1 MTEDKTTFLSRIR
14 IQGNEIF
21 ADSRE
26 YLNRLYGNVGSVFT
40 PASPYGQLLRVVSNI
55 GMLILLYLEDVATAN
70 NFITAS
76 NIEDIYGIAQLA
88 GHDPYRGVAA
98 KGEVKFKFKPGKES
112 SFEGPHI
119 TINDGTLLR
128 CLNNNLP
135 YTMKLAT
142 GEIRIKKGEVDFTSA
157 VIVQGEYKS
166 QKLQGSGKSMQTFN
180 VNIPSTIDHDDI
192 KVFVNGKLWKK
203 YNSIYDMAGN
213 NVEGVLVRTGLSGG
227 IDLIFGNGYFGKVPE
242 FGAIIEVIY
251 LENAGSGGI
260 IDTGSA
266 SIVFKFEDPGFDF
279 RGDEVDLS
287 ETFILQCTTPPRLGA
302 DPENTDF
309 TKYIAPLASKSF
321 ALVSPDNYEYFLARY
336 NTFSYID
343 AYNTANDEYLDDD
356 NVTYLFIL
364 PDVNRKITSDIDY
377 FTLPENEFT
386 LDSIEKKAIR
396 AAINESGQQGTTSE
410 VTIVDPTVRRY
421 ALNIVL
427 RYFDG
432 YDIDVLRNNIRTK
445 LSEYFLSVK
454 RRDKIPKSDIVA
466 MIEAVEGIDSVNVFF
481 VSEQNEAAIRNGYY
495 IKSTSKVSPTTPFLQ
510 EGEGGKKRYVFFNKE
525 VIDTKVNLLPGED
538 PRLGLDEFGDI
549 SISDQELPIIR
560 GGWSDRNDT
569 YYNEFPVNGQPSS
582 LSIYFKEKIKSTL
595 NTRIQSENKKKLT

>member
-1 MTEDKTTFLSRIR
+1 MAEDKTTFLSRVR
-14 IQGNEIF
+14 IQGDEIF

-40 PASPYGQLLRVVSNI
+40 PASPYGQILKVVSNI
-55 GMLILLYLEDVATAN
+55 GMLILLYLEDVAVSN
-70 NFITAS
+70 NFITAT

-112 SFEGPHI
+112 SFEGPHV
-119 TINDGTLLR
+119 TVNDGTLLR

-135 YTMKLAT
+135 YTMKFST
-142 GEIRIKKGEVDFTSA
+142 GEVRVKKGEVDFTNA
-157 VIVQGEYKS
+157 TIIQGEYKS
-166 QKLQGSGKSMQTFN
+166 QKLQGAGTSMQTFN
-180 VNIPSTIDHDDI
+180 VNIPSIIDHDDI

-203 YNSIYDMAGN
+203 YNSIYDMAGRGT
-213 NVEGVLVRTGLSGG
+213 EGVLIRTGLSGG
-227 IDLIFGNGYFGKVPE
+227 IDLIFGNGYFGRAPE
-242 FGAIIEVIY
+242 FGAIIEVQY

-260 IDTGSA
+260 IDTGS
-266 SIVFKFEDPGFDF
+266 SSVTFRFESPGFDF
-279 RGDEVDLS
+279 RGNEVDLN
-287 ETFILQCTTPPRLGA
+287 EAFIIQCNTPPRLGA

-321 ALVSPDNYEYFLARY
+321 VLISPDNYEYFLSRY

-343 AYNTANDEYLDDD
+343 AYNTEDDEYLDDD

-364 PDVNRKITSDIDY
+364 PDVNRKITSDLDY

-386 LDSIEKKAIR
+386 LDSIEKKAIKQ
-396 AAINESGQQGTTSE
+396 AINESGQQGTTSE
-410 VTIVDPTVRRY
+410 VTIIDPAVRRY
-421 ALNIVL
+421 ALNVVL

-466 MIEAVEGIDSVNVFF
+466 LIEAIDGIDSVNVFF

-495 IKSTSKVSPTTPFLQ
+495 IKSTTKVSPTTPFLQ

-525 VIDTKVNLLPGED
+525 VIETKIMLQPGED
-538 PRLGLDEFGDI
+538 PRIGLDEFGDI
-549 SISDQELPIIR
+549 HIADKELPIIR

-582 LSIYFKEKIKSTL
+582 LSIYFKEKIRSTL

>member
-1 MTEDKTTFLSRIR
+1 MAEDKTTFLSRVR
-14 IQGNEIF
+14 IQGDEIF

-40 PASPYGQLLRVVSNI
+40 PASPYGQILKVVSNI
-55 GMLILLYLEDVATAN
+55 GMLILLYLEDVAVSN
-70 NFITAS
+70 NFITAT

-112 SFEGPHI
+112 SFEGPHV
-119 TINDGTLLR
+119 TVNDGTLLR

-135 YTMKLAT
+135 YTMKFST
-142 GEIRIKKGEVDFTSA
+142 GEVRVKKGEVDFTNA
-157 VIVQGEYKS
+157 TIIQGEYKS
-166 QKLQGSGKSMQTFN
+166 QKLQGAGTSMQTFN
-180 VNIPSTIDHDDI
+180 VNIPSIIDHDDI

-203 YNSIYDMAGN
+203 YNSIYDMAGRGT
-213 NVEGVLVRTGLSGG
+213 EGVLIRTGLSGG
-227 IDLIFGNGYFGKVPE
+227 IDLIFGNGYFGRAPE
-242 FGAIIEVIY
+242 FGAIIEVQY

-260 IDTGSA
+260 IDTGS
-266 SIVFKFEDPGFDF
+266 SSVTFRFESPGFDF
-279 RGDEVDLS
+279 RGNEVDLN
-287 ETFILQCTTPPRLGA
+287 EAFIIQCNTPPRLGA

-321 ALVSPDNYEYFLARY
+321 VLISPENYEYFLSRY

-343 AYNTANDEYLDDD
+343 AYNTEDDEYLDDD

-364 PDVNRKITSDIDY
+364 PDVNRKITSDLDY

-386 LDSIEKKAIR
+386 LDSIEKKAIKQ
-396 AAINESGQQGTTSE
+396 AINESGQQGTTSE
-410 VTIVDPTVRRY
+410 VTIIDPAIKRY

-466 MIEAVEGIDSVNVFF
+466 LIEAIDGIDSVNVFF

-495 IKSTSKVSPTTPFLQ
+495 IKSTTKVSPTTPFLQ

-525 VIDTKVNLLPGED
+525 VIETKIMLQPGED
-538 PRLGLDEFGDI
+538 PRIGLDEFGDI
-549 SISDQELPIIR
+549 HIADKELPIIR

-582 LSIYFKEKIKSTL
+582 LSIYFKEKIRSTL

>member
-40 PASPYGQLLRVVSNI
+40 PASPYGQLLKVVSNI

-112 SFEGPHI
+112 SFEGPHV

-142 GEIRIKKGEVDFTSA
+142 GEIRIKKGEVDFTTA

-166 QKLQGSGKSMQTFN
+166 QKLQGSGKAMQTFN

-203 YNSIYDMAGN
+203 YVSIYDMAGN

-242 FGAIIEVIY
+242 FGAIIEVSY

-432 YDIDVLRNNIRTK
+432 YDIDILRNNIRTK

-525 VIDTKVNLLPGED
+525 IIDTKINLLPGED

-582 LSIYFKEKIKSTL
+582 LSIYFKEKIKNTL

>member
-1 MTEDKTTFLSRIR
+1 MIEDKTTFLSRIR
-14 IQGNEIF
+14 IQGDEIF
-21 ADSRE
+21 EDSRT
-26 YLNRLYGNVGSVFT
+26 YLTRLYGNVGSVFT
-40 PASPYGQLLRVVSNI
+40 PASPYGQILKVVSNI
-55 GMLILLYLEDVATAN
+55 GMLILLYLEDVAVSN
-70 NFITAS
+70 NFITAT

-112 SFEGPHI
+112 SFDGPHVI
-119 TINDGTLLR
+119 INDGTLLR

-135 YTMKLAT
+135 YTMKLSM
-142 GEIRIKKGEVDFTSA
+142 GEIRIKKGEVDFTNA
-157 VIVQGEYKS
+157 TIIQGEYKS
-166 QKLQGSGKSMQTFN
+166 QKLQGTGRAMQTFN
-180 VNIPSTIDHDDI
+180 VNIPSIIDHDDI

-213 NVEGVLVRTGLSGG
+213 QVEGVLIRTGLSGG
-227 IDLIFGNGYFGKVPE
+227 IDLIFGNSYFGRVPD
-242 FGAIIEVIY
+242 FGAIIEVKY
-251 LENAGSGGI
+251 LENAGAGGI
-260 IDTGSA
+260 IDTGSS
-266 SIVFKFEDPGFDF
+266 SISFKFEDPGFDF
-279 RGDEVDLS
+279 RGNEVDLT
-287 ETFILQCTTPPRLGA
+287 ETFIIQCTTPPRLGA

-321 ALVSPDNYEYFLARY
+321 VLISPENYEYFLSRY

-364 PDVNRKITSDIDY
+364 PDVNRKITSDLDY

-386 LDSIEKKAIR
+386 LDSIEKKAIKQ
-396 AAINESGQQGTTSE
+396 AINESGQQGTTSE
-410 VTIVDPTVRRY
+410 VTIVDPIVRRY
-421 ALNIVL
+421 ALNVVL

-432 YDIDVLRNNIRTK
+432 YDIDVLRNNIRTR

-466 MIEAVEGIDSVNVFF
+466 LIENIDGIDSVNVFF
-481 VSEQNEAAIRNGYY
+481 VSEKNEEAIRNGYY
-495 IKSTSKVSPTTPFLQ
+495 IKSTTKVSPTTPFLQ

-525 VIDTKVNLLPGED
+525 VIETKIILQQGED
-538 PRLGLDEFGDI
+538 PRIGLDEFGDI
-549 SISDQELPIIR
+549 SISDKELPIIR

-582 LSIYFKEKIKSTL
+582 LSIYFKEKIKNTL
-595 NTRIQSENKKKLT
+595 NTRMQNENKKKLT

>member
-1 MTEDKTTFLSRIR
+1 MAEDKTTFLSRVR
-14 IQGNEIF
+14 IQGDEIF

-40 PASPYGQLLRVVSNI
+40 PASPYGQILKVVSNI
-55 GMLILLYLEDVATAN
+55 GMLILLYLEDVAVSN
-70 NFITAS
+70 NFITAT

-112 SFEGPHI
+112 SFEGPHV
-119 TINDGTLLR
+119 TVNDGTLLR

-135 YTMKLAT
+135 YTMKFST
-142 GEIRIKKGEVDFTSA
+142 GEVRVKKGEVDFTNA
-157 VIVQGEYKS
+157 TIIQGEYKS
-166 QKLQGSGKSMQTFN
+166 QKLQGAGTSMQTFN
-180 VNIPSTIDHDDI
+180 VNIPSIVDHDDI

-203 YNSIYDMAGN
+203 YNSIYDMAGRGT
-213 NVEGVLVRTGLSGG
+213 EGVLIRTGLSGG
-227 IDLIFGNGYFGKVPE
+227 IDLIFGNGYFGRAPE
-242 FGAIIEVIY
+242 FGAIIEVQY

-260 IDTGSA
+260 IDTGS
-266 SIVFKFEDPGFDF
+266 SSVTFRFESPGFDF
-279 RGDEVDLS
+279 RGNEVDLN
-287 ETFILQCTTPPRLGA
+287 EAFIIQCNTSPRLGA
-302 DPENTDF
+302 DPENTEF

-321 ALVSPDNYEYFLARY
+321 VLISPENYEYFLSRY

-343 AYNTANDEYLDDD
+343 AYNTTDDEYLDDD

-364 PDVNRKITSDIDY
+364 PDVNRKITSDLDY

-386 LDSIEKKAIR
+386 LDSIEKKAIKQ
-396 AAINESGQQGTTSE
+396 AINESGQQGTTSE
-410 VTIVDPTVRRY
+410 VTIIDPAIKRY

-466 MIEAVEGIDSVNVFF
+466 LIEAIDGIDSVNVFF

-495 IKSTSKVSPTTPFLQ
+495 IKSTTKVSPTTPFLQ

-525 VIDTKVNLLPGED
+525 VIETKIMLQPGED
-538 PRLGLDEFGDI
+538 PRIGLDEFGDI
-549 SISDQELPIIR
+549 HIADKELPIIR

-582 LSIYFKEKIKSTL
+582 LSIYFKEKIRSTL

>member
-40 PASPYGQLLRVVSNI
+40 PASPYGQLLKVVSNI

-112 SFEGPHI
+112 SFEGPHV

-142 GEIRIKKGEVDFTSA
+142 GEIRIKKGEVDFTTA

-166 QKLQGSGKSMQTFN
+166 QKLQGSGKAMQTFN

-203 YNSIYDMAGN
+203 YVSIYDMAGN

-242 FGAIIEVIY
+242 FGAIVEVSY

-432 YDIDVLRNNIRTK
+432 YDIDILRNNIRTK

-525 VIDTKVNLLPGED
+525 VIDTKINLLPGED

-582 LSIYFKEKIKSTL
+582 LSIYFKEKIKNTL

>member
-1 MTEDKTTFLSRIR
+1 MAEDKTTFLSRVR
-14 IQGNEIF
+14 IQGDEIF

-40 PASPYGQLLRVVSNI
+40 PASPYGQILKVVSNI
-55 GMLILLYLEDVATAN
+55 GMLILLYLEDVAVSN
-70 NFITAS
+70 NFITAT

-112 SFEGPHI
+112 SFEGPHV
-119 TINDGTLLR
+119 TVNDGTLLR

-135 YTMKLAT
+135 YTMKFST
-142 GEIRIKKGEVDFTSA
+142 GEVRVKKGEVDFTNA
-157 VIVQGEYKS
+157 TIIQGEYKS
-166 QKLQGSGKSMQTFN
+166 QKLQGAGTSMQTFN
-180 VNIPSTIDHDDI
+180 VNIPSIVDHDDI

-203 YNSIYDMAGN
+203 YNSIYDMAGRGT
-213 NVEGVLVRTGLSGG
+213 EGVLIRTGLSGG
-227 IDLIFGNGYFGKVPE
+227 IDLIFGNGYFGRAPE
-242 FGAIIEVIY
+242 FGAIIEVQY

-260 IDTGSA
+260 IDTGS
-266 SIVFKFEDPGFDF
+266 SSVTFRFESPGFDF
-279 RGDEVDLS
+279 RGNEVDLN
-287 ETFILQCTTPPRLGA
+287 EAFIIQCNTPPRLGA
-302 DPENTDF
+302 DPENTEF

-321 ALVSPDNYEYFLARY
+321 VLISPENYEYFLSRY

-343 AYNTANDEYLDDD
+343 AYNTTDDEYLDDD

-364 PDVNRKITSDIDY
+364 PDVNRKITSDLDY

-386 LDSIEKKAIR
+386 LDSIEKKAIKQ
-396 AAINESGQQGTTSE
+396 AINESGQQGTTSE
-410 VTIVDPTVRRY
+410 VTIIDPAVRRY
-421 ALNIVL
+421 ALNVVL

-466 MIEAVEGIDSVNVFF
+466 LIEAIDGIDSVNVFF

-525 VIDTKVNLLPGED
+525 VIETKIMLQTGED
-538 PRLGLDEFGDI
+538 PRIGLDEFGDI
-549 SISDQELPIIR
+549 HIADKELPIIR

-582 LSIYFKEKIKSTL
+582 LSIYFKEKIRSTL

>member
-213 NVEGVLVRTGLSGG
+213 NVEGTLVRTGLSGG

>member
-1 MTEDKTTFLSRIR
+1 MAEDKTTFLSRVR
-14 IQGNEIF
+14 IQGDEIF

-40 PASPYGQLLRVVSNI
+40 PASPYGQILKVVSNI
-55 GMLILLYLEDVATAN
+55 GMLILLYLEDVAVSN
-70 NFITAS
+70 NFITAT

-112 SFEGPHI
+112 SFEGPHV
-119 TINDGTLLR
+119 TVNDGTLLR

-135 YTMKLAT
+135 YTMKFST
-142 GEIRIKKGEVDFTSA
+142 GEVRVKKGEVDFTNA
-157 VIVQGEYKS
+157 TIIQGEYKS
-166 QKLQGSGKSMQTFN
+166 QKLQGAGTSMQTFN
-180 VNIPSTIDHDDI
+180 VNIPSIVDHDDI

-203 YNSIYDMAGN
+203 YNSIYDMAGRGT
-213 NVEGVLVRTGLSGG
+213 EGVLIRTGLSGG
-227 IDLIFGNGYFGKVPE
+227 IDLIFGNGYFGRAPE
-242 FGAIIEVIY
+242 FGAIIEVQY

-260 IDTGSA
+260 IDTGS
-266 SIVFKFEDPGFDF
+266 SSVTFRFESPGFDF
-279 RGDEVDLS
+279 RGNEVDLN
-287 ETFILQCTTPPRLGA
+287 EAFIIQCNTPPRLGA
-302 DPENTDF
+302 DPENTEF

-321 ALVSPDNYEYFLARY
+321 VLISPENYEYFLSRY

-343 AYNTANDEYLDDD
+343 AYNTEDDEYLDDD

-364 PDVNRKITSDIDY
+364 PDVNRKITSDLDY

-386 LDSIEKKAIR
+386 LDSIEKKAIKQ
-396 AAINESGQQGTTSE
+396 AINESGQQGTTSE
-410 VTIVDPTVRRY
+410 VTIINPAVRRY
-421 ALNIVL
+421 ALNVVL

-466 MIEAVEGIDSVNVFF
+466 LIEAIDGIDSVNVFF

-495 IKSTSKVSPTTPFLQ
+495 IKSTTKVSPTTPFLQ

-525 VIDTKVNLLPGED
+525 VIETKIMLQPGED
-538 PRLGLDEFGDI
+538 PRIGLDEFGDI
-549 SISDQELPIIR
+549 HIADKELPIIR

-582 LSIYFKEKIKSTL
+582 LSIYFKEKIRSTL

>member
-1 MTEDKTTFLSRIR
+1 MAEDKTTFLSRVR
-14 IQGNEIF
+14 IQGDEIF

-40 PASPYGQLLRVVSNI
+40 PASPYGQILKVVSNI
-55 GMLILLYLEDVATAN
+55 GMLILLYLEDVAVSN
-70 NFITAS
+70 NFITAT

-112 SFEGPHI
+112 SFEGPHV
-119 TINDGTLLR
+119 TVNDGTLLR

-135 YTMKLAT
+135 YTMKFST
-142 GEIRIKKGEVDFTSA
+142 GEVRVKKGEVDFTNA
-157 VIVQGEYKS
+157 TIIQGEYKS
-166 QKLQGSGKSMQTFN
+166 QKLQGAGTSMQTLN

-203 YNSIYDMAGN
+203 YNSIYDMAGRGT
-213 NVEGVLVRTGLSGG
+213 EGVLIRTGLSGG
-227 IDLIFGNGYFGKVPE
+227 IDLIFGNGYFGRAPE
-242 FGAIIEVIY
+242 FGAIIEVQY

-260 IDTGSA
+260 IDTGS
-266 SIVFKFEDPGFDF
+266 SSVTFRFESPGFDF
-279 RGDEVDLS
+279 RGNEVDLN
-287 ETFILQCTTPPRLGA
+287 EAFIIQCNTPPRLGA

-321 ALVSPDNYEYFLARY
+321 VLISPENYEYFLSRY

-343 AYNTANDEYLDDD
+343 AYNTTDDEYLDDD

-364 PDVNRKITSDIDY
+364 PDVNRKITSDLDY

-386 LDSIEKKAIR
+386 LDSIEKKAIKQ
-396 AAINESGQQGTTSE
+396 AINESGQQGTTSE
-410 VTIVDPTVRRY
+410 VTIIDPAIKRY

-466 MIEAVEGIDSVNVFF
+466 LIEAIDGIDSVNVFF

-495 IKSTSKVSPTTPFLQ
+495 IKSTTKVSPTTPFLQ

-525 VIDTKVNLLPGED
+525 VIETKIMLQPGED
-538 PRLGLDEFGDI
+538 PRIGLDEFGDI
-549 SISDQELPIIR
+549 HIADKELPIIR

-582 LSIYFKEKIKSTL
+582 LSIYFKEKIRSTL

>member
-213 NVEGVLVRTGLSGG
+213 NVEGALVRTGLSGG

>member
-1 MTEDKTTFLSRIR
+1 MAEDKTTFLSRVR
-14 IQGNEIF
+14 IQGDEIF

-40 PASPYGQLLRVVSNI
+40 PASPYGQILKVVSNI
-55 GMLILLYLEDVATAN
+55 GMLILLYLEDVAVSN
-70 NFITAS
+70 NFITAT

-112 SFEGPHI
+112 SFEGPHV
-119 TINDGTLLR
+119 TVNDGTLLR

-135 YTMKLAT
+135 YTMKFST
-142 GEIRIKKGEVDFTSA
+142 GEVRVKKGEVDFTNA
-157 VIVQGEYKS
+157 TIIQGEYKS
-166 QKLQGSGKSMQTFN
+166 QKLQGAGTSMQTFN
-180 VNIPSTIDHDDI
+180 VNIPSIVDHDDI

-203 YNSIYDMAGN
+203 YNSIYDMAGRGT
-213 NVEGVLVRTGLSGG
+213 EGVLIRTGLSGG
-227 IDLIFGNGYFGKVPE
+227 IDLIFGNGYFGRAPE
-242 FGAIIEVIY
+242 FGAIIEVQY

-260 IDTGSA
+260 IDTGS
-266 SIVFKFEDPGFDF
+266 SSVTFRFESPGFDF
-279 RGDEVDLS
+279 RGNEVDLN
-287 ETFILQCTTPPRLGA
+287 EAFIIQCNTPPRLGA
-302 DPENTDF
+302 DPENTEF

-321 ALVSPDNYEYFLARY
+321 VLISPENYEYFLSRY

-343 AYNTANDEYLDDD
+343 AYNTTDDEYLDDD

-364 PDVNRKITSDIDY
+364 PDVNRKITSDLDY

-386 LDSIEKKAIR
+386 LDSIEKKAIKQ
-396 AAINESGQQGTTSE
+396 AINESGQQGTTSE
-410 VTIVDPTVRRY
+410 VTIIDPAVRRY
-421 ALNIVL
+421 ALNVVL

-466 MIEAVEGIDSVNVFF
+466 LIEAIDGIDSVNVFF

-495 IKSTSKVSPTTPFLQ
+495 IKSTTKVSPTTPFLQ

-525 VIDTKVNLLPGED
+525 VIETKIMLQTGED
-538 PRLGLDEFGDI
+538 PRIGLDEFGDI
-549 SISDQELPIIR
+549 HIADKELPIIR

-582 LSIYFKEKIKSTL
+582 LSIYFKEKIKNTL

>member
-213 NVEGVLVRTGLSGG
+213 NVEGALVRTGLSGG

-410 VTIVDPTVRRY
+410 VNIVDPTVRRY

-582 LSIYFKEKIKSTL
+582 LSIYFKEKIKNTL

>member
-213 NVEGVLVRTGLSGG
+213 NVEGALVRTGLSGG

-266 SIVFKFEDPGFDF
+266 SIVFKFEDSGFDF

>member
-1 MTEDKTTFLSRIR
+1 MAEDKTTFLSRVR
-14 IQGNEIF
+14 IQGDEIF

-40 PASPYGQLLRVVSNI
+40 PASPYGQILKVVSNI
-55 GMLILLYLEDVATAN
+55 GMLILLYLEDVAVSN
-70 NFITAS
+70 NFITAT

-112 SFEGPHI
+112 SFEGPHV
-119 TINDGTLLR
+119 TVNDGTLLR

-135 YTMKLAT
+135 YTMKFST
-142 GEIRIKKGEVDFTSA
+142 GEVRVKKGEVDFTNA
-157 VIVQGEYKS
+157 TIIQGEYKS
-166 QKLQGSGKSMQTFN
+166 QKLQGAGTSMQTFN
-180 VNIPSTIDHDDI
+180 VNIPSIIDHDDI

-203 YNSIYDMAGN
+203 YNSIYDMAGRGT
-213 NVEGVLVRTGLSGG
+213 EGVLIRTGLSGG
-227 IDLIFGNGYFGKVPE
+227 IDLIFGNGYFGRAPE
-242 FGAIIEVIY
+242 FGAIIEVQY

-260 IDTGSA
+260 IDTGS
-266 SIVFKFEDPGFDF
+266 SSVTFRFESPGFDF
-279 RGDEVDLS
+279 RGNEVDLN
-287 ETFILQCTTPPRLGA
+287 EAFIIQCNTPPRLGA

-321 ALVSPDNYEYFLARY
+321 VLISPDNYEYFLSRY

-343 AYNTANDEYLDDD
+343 AYNTEDDEYLDDD

-364 PDVNRKITSDIDY
+364 PDVNRKITSDLDY

-386 LDSIEKKAIR
+386 LDSIEKKAIKQ
-396 AAINESGQQGTTSE
+396 AINESGQQGTTSE
-410 VTIVDPTVRRY
+410 VTIIDPAIKRY
-421 ALNIVL
+421 ALNVVL

-466 MIEAVEGIDSVNVFF
+466 LIEAIDGIDSVNVFF

-495 IKSTSKVSPTTPFLQ
+495 IKSTTKVSPTTPFLQ

-525 VIDTKVNLLPGED
+525 VIETKIMLQTGED
-538 PRLGLDEFGDI
+538 PRIGLDEFGDI
-549 SISDQELPIIR
+549 HIADKELPIIR

-582 LSIYFKEKIKSTL
+582 LSIYFKEKIKNTL